1 MSTPKICLYDTT
13 LRDGAQGKG
22 ISFSPGGKLKVAQAL
37 DAFGIDLI
45 EGGYAASNPKDVA
58 FFADV
63 KKLELKHARIAAFGS
78 TRRAKISPAD
88 DAGCAALLAA
98 DTPVCTLFGKS
109 WTLHVTE
116 VLRTTLDENLA
127 MIRETVD
134 FLRQHGREV
143 VYDAEHFFDGYKSD
157 PDYAL
162 RSLAAARDAG
172 ASVLVLC
179 DTNGGTLPHE
189 VYEITRAVSA
199 ELKHPLGIHAHND
212 GGCGVANSLESLR
225 AGAVHVQGTING
237 YGERCGNAD
246 LVPLIANLKLKC
258 GAAFAADIPLVRLTD
273 LSRTIDEFANQRPN
287 PKAPYVGDHAF
298 AHKAGM
304 HVDGVR
310 KVAHSFEHVPP
321 ESVGNGRHVL
331 ISELAGGSNVLLKI
345 LEMGLNV
352 DKSSPEVK
360 QVLRELERLEKDGY
374 EFEGADASFHMLVQK
389 VLKAHKSFFEA
400 EGYRIINE
408 HRVKDGEA
416 LAEASVKIRVGDES
430 EYTVAE
436 GDGPVDAL
444 DKALRKALSRFFPAI
459 AEVRLTDFR
468 VRILDPEQSTRAKT
482 RVLIESTDGTR
493 TWNTVGVSENLI
505 EASWEALVESVE
517 YKLFLDESSTADGE
531 EKTTDGH
538 R

>member
-1 MSTPKICLYDTT
+1 MSAPTPICLYDTT

-22 ISFSPGGKLKVAQAL
+22 ISFSPGGKLKVAKAL

-58 FFADV
+58 FFEDV
-63 KKLELKHARIAAFGS
+63 KRLELRHARVAAFGS
-78 TRRAKISPAD
+78 TRRAKISPKD
-88 DAGCAALLAA
+88 DQGCAAMIAA
-98 DTPVCTLFGKS
+98 DTPVCTIFGKS

-116 VLRTTLDENLA
+116 VLRTTLEENLA
-127 MIRETVD
+127 MIGETVD

-143 VYDAEHFFDGYKSD
+143 VYDAEHFFDGYKAN

-162 RSLAAARDAG
+162 QTLAAARDAG

-189 VYEITRAVSA
+189 IHEATAAVA
-199 ELKHPLGIHAHND
+199 AALQHPVGIHAHND
-212 GGCGVANSLESLR
+212 GGCGVANSLEAVR
-225 AGAVHVQGTING
+225 AGATHVQGTING

-246 LVPLIANLKLKC
+246 LVPVIANLKLKT
-258 GAAFAADIPLVRLTD
+258 GSAFAADIPLEKLTE
-273 LSRTIDEFANQRPN
+273 LSLSVHEYANQRPN

-345 LEMGLNV
+345 LEMGVEV
-352 DKSSPEVK
+352 DKSSPEVRT
-360 QVLRELERLEKDGY
+360 VLHELERLEKEGY

-389 VLKAHKSFFEA
+389 VLKSHKSFFEA

-408 HRVKDGEA
+408 HRSKHGET
-416 LAEASVKIRVGDES
+416 LAEASVKIRVGEET

-444 DKALRKALSRFFPAI
+444 DRALRKALARFFPSI

-468 VRILDPEQSTRAKT
+468 VRILDPEHSTAAKT
-482 RVLIESTDGTR
+482 RVLIESTDGNR

-517 YKLFLDESSTADGE
+517 YKLFLDESAG
-531 EKTTDGH
+531 

>member
-1 MSTPKICLYDTT
+1 MPPICLYDTT

-22 ISFSPGGKLKVAQAL
+22 ISFSPAGKLRVARIL
-37 DAFGIDLI
+37 DSLGIDLI

-58 FFADV
+58 FFQDV
-63 KKLELKHARIAAFGS
+63 KGLELRHARIAAFGS
-78 TRRAKISPAD
+78 TRRANISPSAD
-88 DAGCAALLAA
+88 GGCQALLAA
-98 DTPVCTLFGKS
+98 DTPVCTIFGKS
-109 WTLHVTE
+109 WTLHVTD

-143 VYDAEHFFDGYKSD
+143 VYDAEHFFDGFKAD
-157 PDYAL
+157 PEYAL
-162 RSLAAARDAG
+162 RTLAVARDAG

-189 VYEITRAVSA
+189 VFDITSRVHR
-199 ELKHPLGIHAHND
+199 ELNHPIGIHAHND
-212 GGCGVANSLESLR
+212 GACAVANSLEALR
-225 AGAVHVQGTING
+225 AGALHVQGTING

-246 LVPLIANLKLKC
+246 LLPILANLHFKC
-258 GAAFAADIPLVRLTD
+258 GATFAGSPDLTRLTEV
-273 LSRTIDEFANQRPN
+273 SHAIDEIANQRHN
-287 PKAPYVGDHAF
+287 PKAAYVGEHAF

-310 KVAHSFEHVPP
+310 KTARSFEHVPP
-321 ESVGNGRHVL
+321 EAVGNGRHIL
-331 ISELAGGSNVLLKI
+331 ISELAGGSNVLMKI
-345 LEMGLNV
+345 LGMGLHL

-360 QVLRELERLEKDGY
+360 NVLHELERLEKDGY

-389 VLKAHKSFFEA
+389 VLKAHKSFFEPLA
-400 EGYRIINE
+400 YRVINE
-408 HRVKDGEA
+408 NRLDNGENI
-416 LAEASVKIRVGDES
+416 AEASVKIRVDGET

-444 DKALRKALSRFFPAI
+444 DRALRKALSRFFPSI
-459 AEVRLTDFR
+459 ASVRLTDFR
-468 VRILDPEQSTRAKT
+468 VRILDPEQSTQAKT
-482 RVLIESTDGTR
+482 RVLIESTDGHR

-505 EASWEALVESVE
+505 AASWEALVESVE
-517 YKLFLDESSTADGE
+517 YKLFLDESE
-531 EKTTDGH
+531 